1 MFKILT
7 GKEVEGSVVTIVSFF
22 YSFPFCLFFAFLQ
35 RLLIIIVGRDVVFDH
50 VAIGFKCVCT
60 KFHLSL
66 KALGST
72 RGSSSGLL
80 CNPLTMAYTQK
91 DVHTSRIQVLTPA
104 YVFCSIVKWTGSLV
118 FNQDSLVASY
128 LQLPLQHLEM

>member
-1 MFKILT
+1 MFKIIP

-35 RLLIIIVGRDVVFDH
+35 RLLIIIVGRNVDDH

-91 DVHTSRIQVLTPA
+91 VVHTSRIQVLTPA
-104 YVFCSIVKWTGSLV
+104 YVFYSIVKWTGSLV
-118 FNQDSLVASY
+118 FIQDSLVASY